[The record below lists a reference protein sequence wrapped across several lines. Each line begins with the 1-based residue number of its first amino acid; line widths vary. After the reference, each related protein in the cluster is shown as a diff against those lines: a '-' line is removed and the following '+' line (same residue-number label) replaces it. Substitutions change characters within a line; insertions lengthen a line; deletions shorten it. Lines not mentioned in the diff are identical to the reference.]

1 MARRTVAFTAAI
13 ALVLSACSGGSSGP
27 TAPDQP
33 PVQGP
38 GPGPVDPPPPPPPPQ
53 QHAGITGAYQLI
65 QINGSL
71 PGQMVSVANPDG
83 ILIGLYRFDAS
94 TQLVLDPLQTFALD
108 IHYRDD
114 KGEYQLQDEGE
125 FKNTTPP
132 TDQGMGL
139 TFSSATYGDKF
150 TGAASD
156 GLLGIS
162 YDFDGDG
169 NLDTVFLFQR
179 VGG

>member
-1 MARRTVAFTAAI
+1 VLAASL
-13 ALVLSACSGGSSGP
+13 ALVLNACSGGGGGP

-33 PVQGP
+33 PVQNP
-38 GPGPVDPPPPPPPPQ
+38 SSPVDPPPPPPPPPQ
-53 QHAGITGAYQLI
+53 GGAGITGTYVLI

-94 TQLVLDPLQTFALD
+94 TQLVLDPLQTFALA
-108 IHYRDD
+108 IHYQDD
-114 KGEYQLQDEGE
+114 KGEYLLEDEGG
-125 FKNTTPP
+125 FKNATPP
-132 TDQGMGL
+132 SDQGVGL
-139 TFSSATYGDKF
+139 TFASAIYADKF

-169 NLDTVFLFQR
+169 RLDTAFLFQR